1 MPYTLLCPAQLL
13 VNVHNV
19 DTSRTATKT
28 GEKIKN
34 FKQFKQTCIQSNTP
48 SLEVA

>member
-1 MPYTLLCPAQLL
+1 MPYILLCPVQLL

-28 GEKIKN
+28 GEKNNK
-34 FKQFKQTCIQSNTP
+34 
-48 SLEVA
+48 L